1 MMNRVGDRDHTGDFM
16 NRILLFS
23 PIVCAVFISTSA
35 LANCF
40 GGPTMQ
46 TCTDNNGNSYQV
58 NRFGNTTMV
67 NGYNVQTG
75 SSWNETA
82 NTYGNRTVIN
92 GTAANGAS
100 WNENIMNLGGGTRMI
115 NGINSQGQSYSH
127 YCTAY
132 GCN

>member
-1 MMNRVGDRDHTGDFM
+1 M
-16 NRILLFS
+16 NRILLSVSAVLAASFS
-23 PIVCAVFISTSA
+23 VAAF
-35 LANCF
+35 ANCF

-58 NRFGNTTMV
+58 NRLGNMTTV
-67 NGYNVQTG
+67 NGYNAQTG
-75 SSWNETA
+75 SSWNETS

-100 WNENIMNLGGGTRMI
+100 WNENITNFGNGTRII
-115 NGINSQGQSYSH
+115 NGTNSQGQSFSH